1 MDDKKKGDDN
11 TNNDKNSMFDREKL
25 YQPVRELQ
33 IVVVQ
38 RPEQT
43 LQYGNHDSY
52 HYLYIKMIKVPFDAN
67 PS

>member
-43 LQYGNHDSY
+43 LQYGNPDSLSL
-52 HYLYIKMIKVPFDAN
+52 HKDD
-67 PS
+67 